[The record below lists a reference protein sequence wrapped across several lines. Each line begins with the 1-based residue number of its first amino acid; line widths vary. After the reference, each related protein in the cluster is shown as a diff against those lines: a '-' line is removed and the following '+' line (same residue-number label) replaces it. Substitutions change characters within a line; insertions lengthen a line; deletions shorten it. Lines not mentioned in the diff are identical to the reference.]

1 MCLKFLLEFTL
12 HSLYLLCR
20 HFVVLIHS
28 FMSTYAKVFVMW
40 IYSEGICTYSSY
52 VSSTMVICET
62 VLPAGNEAN

>member
-1 MCLKFLLEFTL
+1 
-12 HSLYLLCR
+12 
-20 HFVVLIHS
+20 
-28 FMSTYAKVFVMW
+28 MSTYAKVFVMW